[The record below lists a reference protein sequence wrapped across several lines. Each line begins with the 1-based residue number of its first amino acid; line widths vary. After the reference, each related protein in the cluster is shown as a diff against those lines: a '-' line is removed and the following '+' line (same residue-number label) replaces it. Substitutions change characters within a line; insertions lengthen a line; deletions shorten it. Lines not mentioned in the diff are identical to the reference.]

1 MIFIHYDISIYIA
14 PIWLF
19 SIGMLD
25 YIVGT
30 HTLKNVLANYGLFI
44 LIVSFIIFSMIYIFD
59 LDKNM
64 KYINILKILD
74 LFLISFG
81 HIIVGMYYKKQQSI

>member
-1 MIFIHYDISIYIA
+1 MIFIHYDRLIYIA

-19 SIGMLD
+19 SIGMLN
-25 YIVGT
+25 YMVGT

-44 LIVSFIIFSMIYIFD
+44 LMVSFIVFSMIYIFD
-59 LDKNM
+59 LDKNIQ
-64 KYINILKILD
+64 YINILKILD

-81 HIIVGMYYKKQQSI
+81 HIIVGIYYKKQQSV